1 MARCLQIESAGAFYY
16 VMARENLRQTIFH
29 DEEDPLFFLQTL
41 ADACERTGW
50 RLHPWVLMSNHYHLF
65 LETLEPNLV
74 AGMS

>member
-1 MARCLQIESAGAFYY
+1 MARGI
-16 VMARENLRQTIFH
+16 LRQTISH
-29 DEEDPLFFLQTL
+29 DEENPLLFLRTL

-50 RLHPWVLMSNHYHLF
+50 RVHPWVLMSNYYHLF